1 MLLKMPPP
9 RVAAV
14 LPEMVELVTA
24 RLPLSLKIPPLPD
37 PTVLPET
44 VLPEMVELLT
54 MRVPPFKMPAPLL
67 EVVLPEIVELVTV
80 RSPPFQIPPPPDP
93 KEKPP
98 LRLAVLPEM
107 LELLTVRV
115 PALLKAPPK
124 PEVWAPETVTP
135 EIDKS
140 PPEAILKILKL
151 RLVLPLLPLMIS
163 EEALGPV
170 MVSEPAPEVAAI
182 VGRAA
187 DPRVIVL
194 APFVNSDEAKI
205 ISSLAEVA
213 LASVIACLN
222 EPAPAS
228 AVVVTVI

>member
-1 MLLKMPPP
+1 MPP
-9 RVAAV
+9 
-14 LPEMVELVTA
+14 
-24 RLPLSLKIPPLPD
+24 
-37 PTVLPET
+37 
-44 VLPEMVELLT
+44 
-54 MRVPPFKMPAPLL
+54 PLL

-107 LELLTVRV
+107 LELWTVRG
-115 PALLKAPPK
+115 PELLKAPPK

-135 EIDKS
+135 EMERF
-140 PPEAILKILKL
+140 PPEAMLKILKL
-151 RLVLPLLPLMIS
+151 PLLPLIIS

-170 MVSEPAPEVAAI
+170 MVSEPALEPALEVAAI
-182 VGRAA
+182 VGSTVC
-187 DPRVIVL
+187 RVMVVP
-194 APFVNSDEAKI
+194 APFVNSEEAKI